1 MKVKLWHTYYTPKKV
16 TYIVGEVILLWLFWN
31 QGWSLNLL
39 VLFSVISSWWCTN
52 CIFAFIIL
60 LEPRGAQEDF
70 ENVLKD
76 YYDTIRQGNKPT
88 TTGRRRGKK
97 VDASGCSATTREGN
111 IKKGATF
118 LAVCRGKVFW
128 FPAKSKS

>member
-1 MKVKLWHTYYTPKKV
+1 MA
-16 TYIVGEVILLWLFWN
+16 LLKSGLKFKFACSLFCDIF
-31 QGWSLNLL
+31 L
-39 VLFSVISSWWCTN
+39 VMTN

-76 YYDTIRQGNKPT
+76 YYDTIRQGKKPT

-97 VDASGCSATTREGN
+97 VDASATMSKGN
-111 IKKGATF
+111 INKGATF
-118 LAVCRGKVFW
+118 LAVCRGKVFR
-128 FPAKSKS
+128 FPATSKSYFG